1 MQPDPDLAYGPSTGV
16 FRSQITSLLL
26 LWANGGEAHGFEE
39 YRAWLA
45 DAGFAQIRQLGERR
59 LMAGKA
65 E

>member
-1 MQPDPDLAYGPSTGV
+1 MPCSPIPIYGLYTCV